1 MKNNPLQVLLIED
14 STGDARLLREM
25 FCKEKAGSFELTHLV
40 RLGEAEIHL
49 AKARADII
57 LLDMGLPDGHGI
69 ETLRRTQAMAPGV
82 PVIVLSGLD
91 DEALAAQ
98 AMQEGAQDY
107 LIKGQIENRALPR
120 ALRHAIERQRMLTET
135 MTTSALQ
142 RAIFNSSNFSSIATD
157 AKGIIQIFN
166 VGAERMLGYAPDEVL
181 NRLTPA
187 ELSDPRELILRAEA
201 LSIEF
206 HTSIAPGFEALVY
219 KASREIEDIYELTY
233 IRKDGSRFPA
243 MVSVTILRGNDGGA
257 IGYLLI
263 GTDNT
268 ARKQAEADK
277 SALLRTIHLHSIVSV
292 ADRAG
297 RIIEVN
303 DSFCA
308 ISGYSREELLG
319 RTHQIVNSGT
329 HSPAFWVEMWQ
340 NIANG
345 KSWRG
350 EICNRSKDGSLYW
363 VDSII
368 APFMGEDGRTTKF
381 VSIRTDVTAAKLS
394 EGRLREA
401 ILKAE
406 QASLAKSEFLANM
419 SHEIRTPM
427 NAILGMTHL
436 ALRAGLDSKQE
447 GYLRKISDASHSLL
461 NIINDILDF
470 SKIEAGRLQLED
482 IPFSLAGLL
491 NRVNDI
497 LASKAQQGN
506 ISLRLGVAEAV
517 PGSLVGD
524 PFRLEQILINLVSN
538 AIKFSHEG
546 KGTVTLAVTAE
557 DVTANRGRINF
568 SVRDTGIGMS
578 PDQVSNLFQSF
589 NQADSSFTRKYGG
602 TGLGLAISKQL
613 AELMGGTLS
622 VESELGEGSTFCFS
636 AIFDVPHSEVPETVF
651 SRPSD
656 PPPQRVLIV
665 DDDESQ
671 VNDLA
676 LILRANGFNTRQVPS
691 GEEALTVLAEASQA
705 GEHFDLVLMDWRL
718 PGISGLET
726 ARRIKEESALLDFPA
741 VLMVSAYDREEAM
754 GSGSA
759 QAFDGFLIKP
769 VKEALLMSQI
779 AMILNKRVEKTLGS
793 KSPDESAPPE
803 LTGRQVLLVE
813 DNQINRDLATELLN
827 DLGIH
832 VTIAVNGQEGVD
844 RVNSGLFD
852 LVLMDIQMPVMD
864 GLTATKVIRNDNRFH
879 SLPIIAMTAHAMS
892 SDRKRSL
899 DSGMND
905 HLTKPIN
912 PDTLTKALLKWMPHK
927 PVQRAEENLPLT
939 GSVKDDDYLPE
950 TLAPFDIQAVL
961 RRTNGKPRFV
971 RKMML
976 SFRNQY
982 AHAGTDLRQLIGEG
996 KMEEAERFAHTLKG
1010 IARTLE
1016 APELG
1021 DAAFAVENAL
1031 RSGDV
1036 PYAEPLIER
1045 MEGML
1050 APAIVAAAS
1059 LELNYPC

>member
-1 MKNNPLQVLLIED
+1 MLSNRKRV
-14 STGDARLLREM
+14 
-25 FCKEKAGSFELTHLV
+25 
-40 RLGEAEIHL
+40 AE
-49 AKARADII
+49 
-57 LLDMGLPDGHGI
+57 
-69 ETLRRTQAMAPGV
+69 T
-82 PVIVLSGLD
+82 PV
-91 DEALAAQ
+91 
-98 AMQEGAQDY
+98 
-107 LIKGQIENRALPR
+107 
-120 ALRHAIERQRMLTET
+120 
-135 MTTSALQ
+135 TTSALQ
-142 RAIFNSSNFSSIATD
+142 CAIFNSSIFSSIATD
-157 AKGIIQIFN
+157 AKGVIQIFN
-166 VGAERMLGYAPDEVL
+166 VGAERMLGYSANEVL

-187 ELSDPRELILRAEA
+187 DLSDPRELILRAEA

-206 HTSIAPGFEALVY
+206 QTPIAPGFEALVY

-233 IRKDGSRFPA
+233 VRKDGSRVPA
-243 MVSVTILRGNDGGA
+243 MVSVTILRDNDGEA

-329 HSPAFWVEMWQ
+329 HSPAFWVAMWHD
-340 NIANG
+340 IANG

-368 APFMGEDGRTTKF
+368 APFVGEDGRTTKF
-381 VSIRTDVTAAKLS
+381 LSIRTDVTAAKLS

-419 SHEIRTPM
+419 SHEVRTPM

-436 ALRAGLDSKQE
+436 ALRAGPDSKQE

-470 SKIEAGRLQLED
+470 SKIEAGRLQLEE

-491 NRVNDI
+491 NKVNDI
-497 LASKAQQGN
+497 LSFKARQGN
-506 ISLRLGVAEAV
+506 ISLRLGVAEDV

-557 DVTANRGRINF
+557 DVTGNRRRINF
-568 SVRDTGIGMS
+568 SVRDHGIGMS

-589 NQADSSFTRKYGG
+589 NQADRSFTRKYGG

-622 VESELGEGSTFCFS
+622 AESELGAGSTFCFS
-636 AIFDVPHSEVPETVF
+636 AIFAVPLSEVPETAF

-656 PPPQRVLIV
+656 PPPQRGLIV
-665 DDDESQ
+665 DDDESSL
-671 VNDLA
+671 NDLA
-676 LILRANGFNTRQVPS
+676 VILRANGFITRQVRS

-705 GEHFDLVLMDWRL
+705 GEHFDFVLMDWRL

-726 ARRIKEESALLDFPA
+726 SRRIKAQATPTDVPA
-741 VLMVSAYDREEAM
+741 VLMVSAYDSEETM
-754 GSGSA
+754 GSGGA
-759 QAFDGFLIKP
+759 QALDGFLIKP

-779 AMILNKRVEKTLGS
+779 TTILNRRVERTQGL
-793 KSPDESAPPE
+793 KSPDECPPPE
-803 LTGRQVLLVE
+803 LTGRRVLLVE

-844 RVNSGLFD
+844 RVNAEPFD
-852 LVLMDIQMPVMD
+852 LVLMDIQMPLMD
-864 GLTATKVIRNDNRFH
+864 GLTATTLIRSDKRFD
-879 SLPIIAMTAHAMS
+879 SLPIIAMTAHALS

-912 PDTLTKALLKWMPHK
+912 PDTLTKALLKWIPDK
-927 PVQRAEENLPLT
+927 PVQRPAENLPMT
-939 GSVKDDDYLPE
+939 GTVQDDDYLPMN
-950 TLAPFDIQAVL
+950 LAPFDLEAVL
-961 RRTNGKPRFV
+961 KRTNGKRRLV

-982 AHAGTDLRQLIGEG
+982 AHAGTDLRQLIDEG

-1010 IARTLE
+1010 ICQN
-1016 APELG
+1016 P
-1021 DAAFAVENAL
+1021 
-1031 RSGDV
+1031 RSHRAGGRSLCGG
-1036 PYAEPLIER
+1036 EC
-1045 MEGML
+1045 
-1050 APAIVAAAS
+1050 PAIWRFISCGTAD
-1059 LELNYPC
+1059 